1 MDIIREYF
9 PILQHGFL
17 MTVELTVLGIMGT
30 VVVAFAVGLARLSR
44 HAALRAPAYVFV
56 EVFRGTS
63 LLVQLF
69 WIFYALPF
77 AGFQFDP
84 VPAAVLVLAFNE
96 GAYGAE
102 IVRGTIATRPTG
114 QTEACVALGL
124 SPTQRLWRVLIPQ
137 SIPRMIPAFGNIMV
151 DLLKASSLVSLVT
164 VSDLTFGTL
173 SIRQAA
179 GGHTLVLFGTLLVT
193 YFVLAMVLAGVARLL
208 EHLVSLDRPVPKRRR
223 VAVPDVAV

>member
-9 PILQHGFL
+9 PILQHGFVV
-17 MTVELTVLGIMGT
+17 TVQLTVMGLLGPI
-30 VVVAFAVGLARLSR
+30 VVAFAVGLARLSTHR
-44 HAALRAPAYVFV
+44 LLRAPAYVFV

-63 LLVQLF
+63 LVVQLF

-77 AGFQFDP
+77 AGLQIDP
-84 VPAAVLVLAFNE
+84 TPAAVLVLALNE

-102 IVRGTIATRPTG
+102 VVRGTIATRPSG
-114 QTEACVALGL
+114 QTEACIALGL

-137 SIPRMIPAFGNIMV
+137 SVPRMIPAFGNIMV
-151 DLLKASSLVSLVT
+151 DLLKATSLVSLVT

-179 GGHTLVLFGTLLVT
+179 GGHTLVLFGALLVT
-193 YFVLAMVLAGVARLL
+193 YFVLSMVLAAIARLL
-208 EHLVSLDRPVPKRRR
+208 EYVVSLDRPVPKRRR
-223 VAVPDVAV
+223 VTVPSVAS